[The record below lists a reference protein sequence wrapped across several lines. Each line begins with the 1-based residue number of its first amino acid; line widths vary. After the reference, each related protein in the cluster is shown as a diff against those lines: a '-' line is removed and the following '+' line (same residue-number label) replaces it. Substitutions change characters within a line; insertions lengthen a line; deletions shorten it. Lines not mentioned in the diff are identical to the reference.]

1 MNTHALTNHSKRA
14 SALLLALSIAPALA
28 YAQAY
33 PAKPVRIITGSAG
46 TSGDLLSR
54 YLSQR
59 LNEKW
64 GKPVIVENRTGGGIV
79 AAELVKHATPDGH
92 TLHMAQQSSFAAAP
106 SLYQKISYDPIKDF
120 APLTLV
126 AHVPQLL
133 IAHAALPVTNLKELV
148 AYAKARPGVVNF
160 SSGGPT
166 TAGNLTFELLN
177 TTAGTKFVH
186 VPYKGVSLATTAV
199 MAGEV
204 QVTLTPVPVGMP
216 QVRAGKVKALAITS
230 RNRYSGAPEV
240 PTVAES
246 GYPGFEGTIWFGM
259 VAPVKIAPALA
270 ARLHT
275 DIADIVRAP
284 AAKEWML
291 RQGAEPAASTPAE
304 FTAFMQQE
312 IVKWGKVIRAAGI
325 RAE

>member
-1 MNTHALTNHSKRA
+1 MTTAYQGKLMFLFA
-14 SALLLALSIAPALA
+14 AAVVAPV
-28 YAQAY
+28 AQAQSY
-33 PAKPVRIITGSAG
+33 PTKPVRIVTGSAG

-59 LNEKW
+59 LSEKW

-106 SLYQKISYDPIKDF
+106 SLYAKIAYDPIRDF

-148 AYAKARPGVVNF
+148 AYAKARPGAVNF

-230 RNRYSGAPEV
+230 RNRYSGAPDV

-275 DIADIVRAP
+275 DIAEIVRAP